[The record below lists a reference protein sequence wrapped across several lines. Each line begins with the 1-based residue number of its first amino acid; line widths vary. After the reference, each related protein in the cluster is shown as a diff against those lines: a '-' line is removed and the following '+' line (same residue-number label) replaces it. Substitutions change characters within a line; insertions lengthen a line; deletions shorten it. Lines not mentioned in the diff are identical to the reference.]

1 MKEYDFILK
10 FDLPDHDADPE
21 QYVDDLYASGCDD
34 ANVGIGVTGRIALNF
49 IREAPSANDAVT
61 SAINDVQKAIPGAR
75 LIEATPD
82 LVGITDI
89 AEIIGC
95 SRQNMRKIIVTHKA
109 AFPSPVH
116 EGSAVIWHLS
126 KVLKWLKSNGNYEI
140 DDSLLEVSSI
150 NMKVNVTAQFKEIQ
164 TA

>member
-10 FDLPDHDADPE
+10 FDLPDHDADPD
-21 QYVDDLYASGCDD
+21 QYVDALYTSGCDD
-34 ANVGIGVTGRIALNF
+34 ANVGIGLTGRIALNF
-49 IREAPSANDAVT
+49 IREAASAHDAVM
-61 SAINDVQKAIPGAR
+61 SAIDDVKNAIPGVR

-95 SRQNMRKIIVTHKA
+95 SRQNMRKIVVTHKA
-109 AFPSPVH
+109 AFPSPIH
-116 EGSAVIWHLS
+116 EGSTAIWHLS

-140 DDSLLEVSSI
+140 DDSLIEISST
-150 NMKVNVTAQFKEIQ
+150 NMVVNVTAQFREIE